1 MKKPFIRQLSATES
15 IIDYLSLKTTQANI
29 PATGV
34 SYTTEQGRVIVFK
47 KLAYN
52 L

>member
-1 MKKPFIRQLSATES
+1 MRKSQPLIRQLSAPES

-34 SYTTEQGRVIVFK
+34 SYTTEQGK
-47 KLAYN
+47 ELLCLKN
-52 L
+52 